1 MRVYVEDI
9 SLYCHP
15 VKYYTVYILKG
26 EHQLYNVVKQ
36 VHESILGV
44 LWAPVYHK
52 YQSYTPCTLCAYQR
66 SYRQA

>member
-44 LWAPVYHK
+44 L
-52 YQSYTPCTLCAYQR
+52 
-66 SYRQA
+66 